1 MNRQYFVD
9 DIIREIK
16 YEIFL
21 KLHGQSTKVN
31 MSEVNRFFNEKEKK
45 QFPDAK
51 IDYVEWY
58 TKLLSYGL
66 TNQEIMEKF
75 IQ

>member
-16 YEIFL
+16 YEIYL
-21 KLHGQSTKVN
+21 KLHEKSTKVN

-45 QFPDAK
+45 QFPDGK
-51 IDYVEWY
+51 NDYVEWY
-58 TKLLSYGL
+58 TTLLSNGL
-66 TNQEIMEKF
+66 TNQEIKKKF
-75 IQ
+75 ID